1 MTIDCDWHQKSFEK
15 VGESLQFVSL
25 VNSSRTSHNYSLE
38 NTTTYTDN
46 ISVKSDSIITQT
58 LLHEKQI
65 SSSIVIGFGSI
76 TLRVMCSCV
85 DVCWWI
91 IGSSFVFI
99 M

>member
-1 MTIDCDWHQKSFEK
+1 MTINCDGHQKSYEK
-15 VGESLQFVSL
+15 VGEPPQFVSL
-25 VNSSRTSHNYSLE
+25 VNSSRTSQNYSLE

-46 ISVKSDSIITQT
+46 ISVKSDSIFTHT

-85 DVCWWI
+85 DVC
-91 IGSSFVFI
+91 
-99 M
+99 